1 MTAEKVKVT
10 TGLLRRRKPCLCL
23 LEPSYKTCT
32 TIYPSQTLHF
42 CYLNHKFKSYTYI
55 RARAYNFY
63 VIFSFCLTFCLA
75 CTLSCSLIHFTS
87 PCHYNP
93 LPSCCFPLFFF
104 LLFFFSILSLPIVS
118 IPSLFLSNS
127 LSLLQ
132 PFFFCVSFPLP
143 RYSPHSS
150 SFSPYFSL
158 CLIILNSFLFLF
170 LFHNL
175 PPPSY
180 FLTNLSTNLTIHKL
194 NISLFF
200 QLTN

>member
-1 MTAEKVKVT
+1 MSSFPSVSLSVSLALSLAHSYILHLPVT
-10 TGLLRRRKPCLCL
+10 IILSPLAVFL
-23 LEPSYKTCT
+23 S
-32 TIYPSQTLHF
+32 F
-42 CYLNHKFKSYTYI
+42 
-55 RARAYNFY
+55 
-63 VIFSFCLTFCLA
+63 FCL
-75 CTLSCSLIHFTS
+75 S
-87 PCHYNP
+87 
-93 LPSCCFPLFFF
+93 
-104 LLFFFSILSLPIVS
+104 FFFSILSLPIVS

-143 RYSPHSS
+143 RNTPHSS